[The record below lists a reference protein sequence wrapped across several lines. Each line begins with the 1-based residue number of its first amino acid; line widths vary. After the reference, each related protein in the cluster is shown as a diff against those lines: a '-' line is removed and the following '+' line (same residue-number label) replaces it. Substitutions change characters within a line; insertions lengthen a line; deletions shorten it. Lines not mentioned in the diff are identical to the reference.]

1 MKTKHIYGTI
11 LILLIYTFFCCLMLQ
26 ITLQYFP
33 YSTDTAFLRIKQDE
47 IAMVYYKIA
56 FFIHVYTSMFAL
68 LAAFTQFS
76 DYFLKKHPKIHR
88 RAGYLYI
95 ITVVFLSG
103 PSGLIMA
110 YHANGGWSSQLA
122 FCLLAILW
130 IYFTAMAFIKIK
142 NKDILAHKKYM
153 YRSFALTLSAI
164 TLRLWKY
171 VLVAIFLPKPMDLY
185 RWVAWLGW
193 VVNLIIAEII
203 IFRFLNH
210 NKNPN

>member
-1 MKTKHIYGTI
+1 MKAKHIYGTI
-11 LILLIYTFFCCLMLQ
+11 PILLIYTFFCYLMLR
-26 ITLQYFP
+26 ITWQYIP
-33 YSTDTAFLRIKQDE
+33 YDTDVAFLRIKQDE

-56 FFIHVYTSMFAL
+56 FFVHVYTSMFAL

-76 DYFLKKHPKIHR
+76 DYILKKHPKIHR
-88 RAGYLYI
+88 LAGYLYI
-95 ITVVFLSG
+95 ITIVLLSG
-103 PSGLIMA
+103 PSGLIMG

-122 FCLLAILW
+122 FCLLSILW

-142 NKDILAHKKYM
+142 AKDVITHKKYM

-171 VLVAIFLPKPMDLY
+171 VLVAIFLPKPMDVY

-193 VVNLIIAEII
+193 VVNLIIAEIL
-203 IFRFLNH
+203 IFRFSNR
-210 NKNPN
+210 KNPN